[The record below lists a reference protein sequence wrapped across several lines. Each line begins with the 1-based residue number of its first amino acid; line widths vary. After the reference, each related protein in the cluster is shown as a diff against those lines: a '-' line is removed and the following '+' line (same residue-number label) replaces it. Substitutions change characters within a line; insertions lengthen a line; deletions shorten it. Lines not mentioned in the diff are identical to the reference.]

1 MVESVDFVLA
11 ALAAGAG
18 AGLTSTASEAVKD
31 SYAALK
37 AQVTRVLSGRSEP
50 AAELVDNPVE
60 HELELREALVASGA
74 DGNPELVAAARRVLE
89 TADPEGAQ
97 AGKYAVDVRD
107 SKGVQVGDHNTM
119 NVTFN
124 E

>member
-11 ALAAGAG
+11 ALAAGTG

-37 AQVTRVLSGRSEP
+37 AQVVRLLSGRGGV
-50 AAELVDNPVE
+50 AAELVDSPVE
-60 HELELREALVASGA
+60 RELELREALVAAGA
-74 DGNPELVAAARRVLE
+74 DGDPELVAAARRVLE

-119 NVTFN
+119 TVTFN